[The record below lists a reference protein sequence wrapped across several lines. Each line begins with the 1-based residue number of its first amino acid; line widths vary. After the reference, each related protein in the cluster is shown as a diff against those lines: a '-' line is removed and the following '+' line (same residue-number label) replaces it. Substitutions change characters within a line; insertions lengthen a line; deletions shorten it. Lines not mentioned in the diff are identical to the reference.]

1 MNTQEIIKLIH
12 SKFHDTLKE
21 KTSWGRVELGIIF
34 NNITI
39 EVLALAVDNVM
50 EEKPQDKY
58 DSIIFENAQE
68 QEESLM
74 AMTDDEYLEFWKD
87 D

>member
-12 SKFHDTLKE
+12 SKFHDALKE

-39 EVLALAVDNVM
+39 EVLALAVDNVI

-68 QEESLM
+68 QSD
-74 AMTDDEYLEFWKD
+74 AFMTMDDEEYAKFWNQ
-87 D
+87 